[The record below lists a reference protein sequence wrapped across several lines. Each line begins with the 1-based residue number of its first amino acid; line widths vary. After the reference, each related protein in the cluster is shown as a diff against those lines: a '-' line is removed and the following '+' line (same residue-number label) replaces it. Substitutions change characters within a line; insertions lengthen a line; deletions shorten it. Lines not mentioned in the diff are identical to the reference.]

1 MLDKRRNIMM
11 NELED
16 RFKDKQAK
24 LVEMHT
30 QIDASMAK
38 LNDVIKFAERVM
50 QNGNSTEILLM
61 KRAIVNQI
69 RFLVRSLPPNNK

>member
-1 MLDKRRNIMM
+1 ML

-16 RFKDKQAK
+16 RFKDKQTK
-24 LVEMHT
+24 LIEMHA

-69 RFLVRSLPPNNK
+69 RFLVRSLPPNNE

>member
-1 MLDKRRNIMM
+1 MLDKRRNIML

-24 LVEMHT
+24 LIEMHT

>member
-1 MLDKRRNIMM
+1 MLDKRRNIML
-11 NELED
+11 NELDD

-24 LVEMHT
+24 LIEMHT

>member
-1 MLDKRRNIMM
+1 MM

-24 LVEMHT
+24 LIEMHT

>member
-1 MLDKRRNIMM
+1 MM

>member
-1 MLDKRRNIMM
+1 ML

-24 LVEMHT
+24 LIEMHT